1 MDQATTMNLVW
12 AHAAMM
18 AYTWL
23 LAVPLAIGLAMY
35 GRAYEKSWWAKAH
48 MMIMG
53 FGVLL
58 PLTVATGCAFAA
70 SDTTKSI
77 THSVFG
83 TIIVFGAWLQILLGL
98 VNHVIFKRRQARNAL
113 PAAKPWHNSIH
124 IWLGRVLPLLALVNI
139 PLGMSIRNP
148 AQAWYIGYGIW
159 VGMLFVLLVALLWNS
174 RRLRKL
180 KIESP
185 STLAAETKSSAK
197 QEVQEIE
204 KD

>member
-1 MDQATTMNLVW
+1 MNLVW

-35 GRAYEKSWWAKAH
+35 GRAYEKPWWGKAH

-53 FGVLL
+53 FGVVL
-58 PLTVATGCAFAA
+58 PLTL
-70 SDTTKSI
+70 
-77 THSVFG
+77 FG

-113 PAAKPWHNSIH
+113 PATKPWHNSIH

-139 PLGMSIRNP
+139 PLGMRIKKP

-159 VGMLFVLLVALLWNS
+159 VGMLFVLFVALLWNS
-174 RRLRKL
+174 HRLRKL
-180 KIESP
+180 KIESS
-185 STLAAETKSSAK
+185 STLAADAESSAK
-197 QEVQEIE
+197 EEVQEIE